1 MTTVF
6 DERTLRLDFSGCL
19 KAERFDQPGREG
31 PQGMKAVDF
40 VVEEAERLL
49 LVEVK
54 DPSDPHSP
62 RSEREKFPEEMKTKG
77 MINHELVPKARDTYC
92 YLHLMKHDSKPCVYV
107 VCIGAESLSLDP
119 ALLMNFKGRLL
130 ARLRQEADEP
140 WALKYVEDCVVVTVE
155 NWAIHFPE
163 YKITRI
169 APKRA

>member
-1 MTTVF
+1 MTTAF
-6 DERTLRLDFSGCL
+6 EEGTLRLDFTGCL
-19 KAERFDQPGREG
+19 NAERFDQPGRKRPE
-31 PQGMKAVDF
+31 GMKAVDF
-40 VVEEAERLL
+40 VVEEAKRLL
-49 LVEVK
+49 LVELK
-54 DPSDPHSP
+54 DPSDPKS
-62 RSEREKFPEEMKTKG
+62 SVGNREIFVREMKTNE
-77 MINHELVPKARDTYC
+77 MIHHELVPKARDTYC

-140 WALKYVEDCVVVTVE
+140 WALRYVEDCVVVTVQ